1 LTSRQLSIPLKV
13 LQQESLILKHQ
24 YSKLKFPLEYWNET
38 DTQIACDT
46 VIYDGEVYKL
56 DEEDFQEE
64 CLDYEIGK
72 FTDNGYFERILNV
85 SVR

>member
-1 LTSRQLSIPLKV
+1 M
-13 LQQESLILKHQ
+13 
-24 YSKLKFPLEYWNET
+24 SKLKFPLEYWNET
-38 DTQIACDT
+38 DTKIACDT